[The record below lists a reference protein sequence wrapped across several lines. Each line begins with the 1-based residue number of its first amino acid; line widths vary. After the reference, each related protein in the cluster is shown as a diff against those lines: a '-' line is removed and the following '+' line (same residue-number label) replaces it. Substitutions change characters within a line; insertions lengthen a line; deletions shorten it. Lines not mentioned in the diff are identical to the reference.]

1 MCPQVVRSYWYFKGA
16 LLLLDPEAR
25 GINACLKCGWLYTS
39 QHSVLYQ
46 MTSAAPLWEPQIPYF
61 ITSFVFRIT
70 HYAKQSDIQM
80 AAMLCCAF
88 GCRAEN
94 QDTLKSRQLSKS
106 VNVSVSITVI
116 VHYSMCLLL
125 HFQLME
131 LELNVRHIVRWHV
144 YVTSYLDVTISNLYS
159 SLVHFYFVIT
169 VMLLSSW
176 TG

>member
-1 MCPQVVRSYWYFKGA
+1 MLVWSVA
-16 LLLLDPEAR
+16 D
-25 GINACLKCGWLYTS
+25 CLPVS
-39 QHSVLYQ
+39 HSVIYQ
-46 MTSAAPLWEPQIPYF
+46 MTSATPLWEPQISHF

-116 VHYSMCLLL
+116 VCYSTCLLL

-131 LELNVRHIVRWHV
+131 LELSVKHIVRCHV
-144 YVTSYLDVTISNLYS
+144 WYITSYLALTVSNLYS
-159 SLVHFYFVIT
+159 LLVHFYFVIT
-169 VMLLSSW
+169 IMLLSSW